1 AGWLISIMV
10 GISNNIILLFL
21 NSLELTPL
29 NPVIHVGTD
38 LELTCQMN
46 DCPDNVTFI
55 WKSALDK
62 FLGGEAKDEQTV
74 SRLLIKNI
82 SVKHSDSVLCKAICQ
97 ESPQEKITEI
107 HIVFSAAFPEDPI
120 LPKIKSLIA
129 NQEQRLI
136 CTVRNIYPLEKFQIE
151 WLRGDKSLYEE
162 EPEEP
167 IFNGVQNYI
176 SVFNYTPSVD
186 DLGKNISCKATLKLN
201 LKNQEKTTTAE
212 CKLDI
217 SPKNSVI
224 IYPPSICFKINSHG
238 FKTTRGCV
246 NDGRISFLGT
256 IKVSSNNTSVKLGER
271 LEITCH
277 ADGNPEPTI
286 VWWKQGET
294 ELQSQN
300 HKLIINNA
308 SWSQLSCLII
318 LNLAMIFNLFFN
330 AGPPNIPKI
339 QLSHREEPKEGES
352 ISIFC
357 SLDGGPAELKLYKQ
371 SQSIATG
378 DPNEPT
384 LLLNISSI
392 QITDA
397 GVYTCEAKNDF
408 GIERSTINI
417 TVQGEF
423 ITFWRSCLG
432 NVIAWEVSLHLYQ
445 G

>member
-1 AGWLISIMV
+1 MCGVKCITFALWI
-10 GISNNIILLFL
+10 NILSVLTGENKFR
-21 NSLELTPL
+21 LELTPV

-55 WKSALDK
+55 WKSALDE

-82 SVKHSDSVLCKAICQ
+82 SVKHSDRVLCKAICQ
-97 ESPQEKITEI
+97 Q
-107 HIVFSAAFPEDPI
+107 
-120 LPKIKSLIA
+120 
-129 NQEQRLI
+129 
-136 CTVRNIYPLEKFQIE
+136 
-151 WLRGDKSLYEE
+151 
-162 EPEEP
+162 
-167 IFNGVQNYI
+167 
-176 SVFNYTPSVD
+176 
-186 DLGKNISCKATLKLN
+186 
-201 LKNQEKTTTAE
+201 
-212 CKLDI
+212 
-217 SPKNSVI
+217 SPKDI
-224 IYPPSICFKINSHG
+224 MTKIHMFYG
-238 FKTTRGCV
+238 P
-246 NDGRISFLGT
+246 GT

-308 SWSQLSCLII
+308 SWSQAGWYWCNVSNHVGSQQLRVQVTVV
-318 LNLAMIFNLFFN
+318 
-330 AGPPNIPKI
+330 GPPNIPKI

-384 LLLNISSI
+384 VLLNISSI

-417 TVQGEF
+417 TVQAAQHD
-423 ITFWRSCLG
+423 IWRKPDLPMAILPAAGS
-432 NVIAWEVSLHLYQ
+432 VSLLTAAVLLIRHFRKKSVSSDITLD
-445 G
+445 

>member
-1 AGWLISIMV
+1 MCGVKCITFALWI
-10 GISNNIILLFL
+10 NILSVLTGENTFR
-21 NSLELTPL
+21 LELTPL

-74 SRLLIKNI
+74 SRLMIKNI

-97 ESPQEKITEI
+97 QSPQEKITEI
-107 HIVFSAAFPEDPI
+107 HMFSFPEDPI

-212 CKLDI
+212 YG
-217 SPKNSVI
+217 P
-224 IYPPSICFKINSHG
+224 
-238 FKTTRGCV
+238 
-246 NDGRISFLGT
+246 GT

-308 SWSQLSCLII
+308 SWSQAGWYWCNVSNHVGSQQLRVQVTVV
-318 LNLAMIFNLFFN
+318 
-330 AGPPNIPKI
+330 GPPNIPKI

-384 LLLNISSI
+384 VLLNISSI

-417 TVQGEF
+417 TVQAAQHD
-423 ITFWRSCLG
+423 IWRKPDLPMAILPAAGS
-432 NVIAWEVSLHLYQ
+432 VSLLTAAVLLIRHFRKKSVSSDITLD
-445 G
+445 

>member
-1 AGWLISIMV
+1 MCGVKCITFALWI
-10 GISNNIILLFL
+10 NILSVLTGENKFR
-21 NSLELTPL
+21 LELTPV

-55 WKSALDK
+55 WKSALDE

-82 SVKHSDSVLCKAICQ
+82 SVKHSDRVLCKAICQ
-97 ESPQEKITEI
+97 QSPKDIMTKI
-107 HIVFSAAFPEDPI
+107 HMFSFPEDPI

-151 WLRGDKSLYEE
+151 WLRGDKTLHVE
-162 EPEEP
+162 EPQEP
-167 IFNGVQNYI
+167 IFNSVQNFI

-186 DLGKNISCKATLKLN
+186 DLGKNISCKATLKLS

-212 CKLDI
+212 YG
-217 SPKNSVI
+217 P
-224 IYPPSICFKINSHG
+224 
-238 FKTTRGCV
+238 
-246 NDGRISFLGT
+246 GT

-308 SWSQLSCLII
+308 SWSQ
-318 LNLAMIFNLFFN
+318 
-330 AGPPNIPKI
+330 AGWYWCNVSNHVGSQ
-339 QLSHREEPKEGES
+339 QLRVQVTVV
-352 ISIFC
+352 
-357 SLDGGPAELKLYKQ
+357 GG
-371 SQSIATG
+371 
-378 DPNEPT
+378 
-384 LLLNISSI
+384 
-392 QITDA
+392 
-397 GVYTCEAKNDF
+397 
-408 GIERSTINI
+408 
-417 TVQGEF
+417 
-423 ITFWRSCLG
+423 
-432 NVIAWEVSLHLYQ
+432 
-445 G
+445 